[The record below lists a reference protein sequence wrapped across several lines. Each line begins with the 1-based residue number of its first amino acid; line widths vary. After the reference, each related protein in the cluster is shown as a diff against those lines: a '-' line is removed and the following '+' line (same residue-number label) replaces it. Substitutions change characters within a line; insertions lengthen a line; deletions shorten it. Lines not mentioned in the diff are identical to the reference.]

1 LNEPIGIA
9 ENYLGL
15 IAAFRMRIAELGIPY
30 ETLDAIAGWT
40 PTYASKLLAAE
51 PERHMGV
58 MAFHTILHALAVKIA
73 VIPDPER
80 LEKVRKH
87 SQFSPRKY
95 RVRAVGSQGYVAH
108 RVTREHLQRIASEGG
123 RARAEKLS
131 ERELSAIGR
140 KAAKARW
147 RKPRVV
153 EVDGAKAT

>member
-58 MAFHTILHALAVKIA
+58 MAFDTILHALAVKIA

-87 SQFSPRKY
+87 SQFS
-95 RVRAVGSQGYVAH
+95 RACAASAPPSSQ
-108 RVTREHLQRIASEGG
+108 R
-123 RARAEKLS
+123 LS
-131 ERELSAIGR
+131 H
-140 KAAKARW
+140 
-147 RKPRVV
+147 
-153 EVDGAKAT
+153 